1 MPKPLPNVSGALDE
15 LFATPDGPRADED
28 AVLIELARIDPNPF
42 QPRLHF
48 DEAELRELADSLQ
61 QHGQLQA
68 CLVRP
73 HPEEAGR
80 FQLVA
85 GERRLRAAKIAGL
98 ERLRCVVRDVDDAGA
113 LVLALEENL
122 RRRDNSVMERARS
135 LDRLRALLSGGEQGV
150 SSGKRAD
157 TEASLSVIGER
168 VRLSKASV
176 HRLLAL
182 LELPNGVQERVE
194 KLRLNEKHGR
204 ALVLLQGRDEQG
216 ALLSR
221 IESEELSGN
230 RALFLAEGFVS
241 PKATEETESNSNR
254 TPGGT
259 DGTSDGVRE
268 RASNGQSER
277 EQNVEKALA
286 SSLRATQKAVET
298 LRCAVLSA
306 ADRALLQGQIQALK
320 ELVEQLEEVAG

>member
-1 MPKPLPNVSGALDE
+1 MPKLLPNVSGALDE

-28 AVLIELARIDPNPF
+28 AVLIELDRIDPNPF

-48 DEAELRELADSLQ
+48 DEAEMRELADSLE

-73 HPEEAGR
+73 HPDEEGR

-85 GERRLRAAKIAGL
+85 GERRLRAAKLAGL
-98 ERLRCVVRDVDDAGA
+98 ERLRCVVRDVDDEGA

-135 LDRLRALLSGGEQGV
+135 LDRLRALLSGGEQSV
-150 SSGKRAD
+150 SPGKRVDA
-157 TEASLSVIGER
+157 EASLSVIGER

-182 LELPNGVQERVE
+182 LELPEDVQGRFE
-194 KLRLNEKHGR
+194 KLGLNEKHGR
-204 ALVLLQGRDEQG
+204 GLVLLQGRDEQG

-221 IESEELSGN
+221 IEDEELSGN
-230 RALFLAEGFVS
+230 RALSLAEGMVNPKSSTLEEGAEDGFS
-241 PKATEETESNSNR
+241 PGNDAT
-254 TPGGT
+254 
-259 DGTSDGVRE
+259 
-268 RASNGQSER
+268 SNGAGAGHKDGGSASTPS
-277 EQNVEKALA
+277 VEKVLA
-286 SSLRATQKAVET
+286 SPLRATQKAVET
-298 LRCAVLSA
+298 LRHAVLGVGE
-306 ADRALLQGQIQALK
+306 RALLQGQIQALK